1 MSLNLLYRIFT
12 SAILLIILCLGL
24 FLNKYLWLC
33 LLILA
38 SVISYYEF
46 YKLIKKKFKKK
57 KNKIFLSNIISII
70 YLINFT
76 YAGYALYE
84 NSHINLIFVLL
95 ICIFSD
101 TGGYIVGKSIG
112 GKKLTKISPKK
123 TISGSVGSLIFSIFP
138 IIIFS
143 LIYDNFFISEWL
155 YFYILT
161 CLFLSLICQFGDLF
175 ISYFKRQANVKDT
188 GSFLPGH
195 GGLLDRIDGIIFVL
209 PTAYILDKIIL

>member
-46 YKLIKKKFKKK
+46 YKLIQKKFNKK

-84 NSHINLIFVLL
+84 NSHINLIFVLYWLLQLKRPWILSAVVLL
-95 ICIFSD
+95 IGFSH
-101 TGGYIVGKSIG
+101 IKS
-112 GKKLTKISPKK
+112 S
-123 TISGSVGSLIFSIFP
+123 F
-138 IIIFS
+138 
-143 LIYDNFFISEWL
+143 NFKSHNLVF
-155 YFYILT
+155 
-161 CLFLSLICQFGDLF
+161 
-175 ISYFKRQANVKDT
+175 
-188 GSFLPGH
+188 
-195 GGLLDRIDGIIFVL
+195 
-209 PTAYILDKIIL
+209 

>member
-12 SAILLIILCLGL
+12 SVILLIILCLGL

-46 YKLIKKKFKKK
+46 YKLIQKKFKKK

-76 YAGYALYE
+76 YSGYTLYE

-123 TISGSVGSLIFSIFP
+123 TISGSVGS
-138 IIIFS
+138 
-143 LIYDNFFISEWL
+143 
-155 YFYILT
+155 
-161 CLFLSLICQFGDLF
+161 
-175 ISYFKRQANVKDT
+175 
-188 GSFLPGH
+188 
-195 GGLLDRIDGIIFVL
+195 
-209 PTAYILDKIIL
+209 